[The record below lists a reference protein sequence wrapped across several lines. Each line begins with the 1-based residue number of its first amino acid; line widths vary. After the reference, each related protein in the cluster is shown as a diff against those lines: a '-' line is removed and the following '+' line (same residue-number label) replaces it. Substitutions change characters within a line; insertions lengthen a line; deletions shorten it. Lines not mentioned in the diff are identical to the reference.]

1 LPLTAGTGRHFSGYA
16 QRRACTIRRQRF
28 DDLPTCERRKA
39 LDIERP
45 APCDGANKIKK
56 RRAQF
61 SGEGLMLVRRAARVL
76 VRLMAVV
83 AVVGMAVSAHAQEK
97 KIKIGVIFDLTG
109 PLAGGGSELQYTG
122 VKIML
127 DHYAKTGVEGYAV
140 EAVYADAQ
148 SKPDV
153 AINEAVRLLEQD
165 KVDMLMGFFSSAQ
178 CVPVAARVE
187 QMKKFMWI
195 TTCISSGVFDGKN
208 YKYVFRPQAAGDQYG
223 AMTTDFIAQN
233 SLSKFGKEPKDLRV
247 AIIHEDGAY
256 GVDVAKGNLVGAKK
270 AGFNVVLKEG
280 YSATAPDLSALVTK
294 LKRAQPD
301 VIFHTGYNPDITL
314 LFRQA
319 REQGLK
325 FGAIVGHGAGY
336 GVYEKLKQGLGG
348 DANYLF
354 NTDPISIWLANQKT
368 MDPKLPDVIK
378 MVGEEFDKLKP
389 GVAIRSAHVGI
400 GASNAYVFLDDVL
413 PRAIKKYGGVD
424 PEALRK
430 AALDTDIPEG
440 GTMLGYGVKFYR
452 DGDQFSGQNER
463 SFPVVL
469 QYIDDKSY
477 VVWPKSQMQRE
488 TVLPLPAGTTYSY
501 K

>member
-1 LPLTAGTGRHFSGYA
+1 MRLTSVGGPHV
-16 QRRACTIRRQRF
+16 I
-28 DDLPTCERRKA
+28 
-39 LDIERP
+39 
-45 APCDGANKIKK
+45 GANKNKK
-56 RRAQF
+56 CSAQ
-61 SGEGLMLVRRAARVL
+61 SGEGFMPVRKAARLLVGVAAAIAVL
-76 VRLMAVV
+76 
-83 AVVGMAVSAHAQEK
+83 GMAVSAEAQEK

-127 DHYAKTGVEGYAV
+127 DHYARTGVDGYKV

-153 AINEAVRLLEQD
+153 AINEAVRLLEQE

-178 CVPVAARVE
+178 CVPVSARVE

-223 AMTTDFIAQN
+223 MMTTDFIAQN
-233 SLSKFGKEPKDLRV
+233 SMSKFGKEPKDLRV

-256 GVDVAKGNLVGAKK
+256 GVDVSKGNEAGAKK
-270 AGFNVVLKEG
+270 AGFNLVLKEG

-294 LKRAQPD
+294 LKRAKPD

-336 GVYEKLKQGLGG
+336 GVYEKLKEGLGG

-368 MDPKLPDVIK
+368 MDPKLPPLIK
-378 MVGEEFDKLKP
+378 MVGEEFDKVKP
-389 GVAIRSAHVGI
+389 GVAIRSAHVGMA
-400 GASNAYVFLDDVL
+400 ASNTYVFLTEVL
-413 PRAIKKYGGVD
+413 PRAIKNYGGVD
-424 PEALRK
+424 PDALRK
-430 AALDTDIPEG
+430 AALEVDLPEG
-440 GTMLGYGVKFYR
+440 GTMLGFGVKFPA
-452 DGDQFSGQNER
+452 GETPMAGQNER
-463 SFPVVL
+463 SFPVII
-469 QYIDDKSY
+469 QYVDDKSY
-477 VVWPKSQMQRE
+477 VVWPKSQAQRE
-488 TVLPLPAGTTYSY
+488 AVLPLPKGTTFSNQ
-501 K
+501 